1 MLFSPLGCCTAA
13 SLSDCMFCCCLL
25 FYAHLFI
32 NFSDSVETNYIKIY
46 PTGLRQIRGVGRTMA
61 VDDHC
66 EISFLIR
73 QRTLL
78 RQTFCWFYPQNLM
91 HLQSPDGS
99 SCVFSF
105 SNTFAGFGRLVAQP
119 GGLNVGL

>member
-66 EISFLIR
+66 EISFSIR

-78 RQTFCWFYPQNLM
+78 RQTIF
-91 HLQSPDGS
+91 
-99 SCVFSF
+99 V
-105 SNTFAGFGRLVAQP
+105 GFIHRT
-119 GGLNVGL
+119 